1 MEMLIK
7 INEIK
12 NPVLFIKPGAVLIYD
27 TDNEKIYSRNRKQSM
42 PSSLFEKLELSYD
55 VLKLREKEVA

>member
-12 NPVLFIKPGAVLIYD
+12 NPVLFIKPEAVLIYD
-27 TDNEKIYSRNRKQSM
+27 TDDEKIYSRNRKQSM